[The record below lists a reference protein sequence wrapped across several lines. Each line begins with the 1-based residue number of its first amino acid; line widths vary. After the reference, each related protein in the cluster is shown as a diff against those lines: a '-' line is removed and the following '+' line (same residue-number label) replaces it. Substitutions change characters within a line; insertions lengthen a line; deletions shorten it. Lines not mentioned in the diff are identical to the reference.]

1 MDNRTPPKVMKKKIF
16 IYNIAIAFLT
26 ILLITGYLINKK
38 NSASRK
44 NEISNLNN
52 QILTKTQQLYNIQK
66 NFIKNNRN
74 INDVVNPDNIK
85 FLKTVTNKEIKNFK
99 GYKLTKYRTNEIIAS
114 GNYRAI
120 ASAYIDFF
128 NDDKEIILGTV
139 DGIFAIS
146 ELNKIENFNK
156 IKSNI
161 FDFVTYEGFYTNTQY
176 GVKDILVSGDNLYVS
191 FINEKK
197 KLF

>member
-1 MDNRTPPKVMKKKIF
+1 MKKKIF
-16 IYNIAIAFLT
+16 TYNIIIVFLT

-38 NSASRK
+38 NSASKK

-66 NFIKNNRN
+66 NFVKNNGN
-74 INDVVNPDNIK
+74 INNVVNPDSIK
-85 FLKTVTNKEIKNFK
+85 FIKTVSNKKIKNLK

-114 GNYRAI
+114 GNYRAL
-120 ASAYIDFF
+120 ASAYIDFY
-128 NDDKEIILGTV
+128 NYDKEIILATV

-146 ELNKIENFNK
+146 ELNNVENFNK

-176 GVKDILVSGDNLYVS
+176 GVKDILVNENNLYVS

-197 KLF
+197 KKLF